1 MTLTTRL
8 RAALVLGVVLIL
20 WSSAVAQTVS
30 PPVKVSTTK
39 PKKETF
45 KAEVLHVTRVAITV
59 RSRDN
64 FNLVRTF
71 TYDPK
76 LAAKMGKKFDDN
88 KIYEHGDRVEI
99 VYVAGGDTAVKIK
112 GKPGQTR
119 H

>member
-8 RAALVLGVVLIL
+8 RTALVLGVALTL
-20 WSSAVAQTVS
+20 GSSAVAQTVS
-30 PPVKVSTTK
+30 PPVKVSLTK
-39 PKKETF
+39 PKKEKF

-71 TYDPK
+71 TYDTK
-76 LAAKMGKKFDDN
+76 LAAKMGKKFDEN
-88 KIYEHGDRVEI
+88 KIYQHGDRVVI
-99 VYVAGGDTAVKIK
+99 VFVAGGDTAVKIK
-112 GKPGQTR
+112 GKPGQNR